1 MASQTQNPHSTTVQP
16 QPPSGSRNNR
26 FRQTQNSVCARAL
39 PHRFTAHATPVQS
52 SWITVPIRTSL
63 LRCKSLK
70 H

>member
-16 QPPSGSRNNR
+16 QPPIGSRNNR
-26 FRQTQNSVCARAL
+26 IRQTQNSVCARL
-39 PHRFTAHATPVQS
+39 ATSFHCACHTS
-52 SWITVPIRTSL
+52 SVVLVTVPIRTSL